1 LANLIR
7 AALSV
12 RKGFAGSDQFGYP
25 QHMPNRSRKP
35 KRRPDLAQLAK
46 LIPDEATGEVPPTPA
61 PGAAKDPAAV
71 ALGRK
76 GGLIGGKVRAAN
88 MTKRQRSDAA
98 KRAAAARWGKQPKR

>member
-1 LANLIR
+1 
-7 AALSV
+7 
-12 RKGFAGSDQFGYP
+12 
-25 QHMPNRSRKP
+25 MPNRSRKP

-46 LIPDEATGEVPPTPA
+46 RIVDEATGEAPHTPA
-61 PGAAKDPAAV
+61 PDAGKDPAAV

-98 KRAAAARWGKQPKR
+98 KRAAQARWSR